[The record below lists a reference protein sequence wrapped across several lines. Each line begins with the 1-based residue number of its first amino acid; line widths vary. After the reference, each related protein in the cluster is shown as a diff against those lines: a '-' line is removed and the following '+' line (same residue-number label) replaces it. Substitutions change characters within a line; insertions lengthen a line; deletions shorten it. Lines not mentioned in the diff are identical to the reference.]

1 MIPILYDANET
12 AFTSKGLGA
21 LADSVSVK
29 IARVLNGKDELTM
42 VYPDTGIRFN
52 DLQNDRI
59 VYAQP
64 EYKKTPQPY
73 QIYKI
78 TKPLNGLVTVCAR
91 QAAMLRSSFL
101 PVLPFSDGSLTGVF
115 NKLPDKLLES
125 SPITFWTNKTVT
137 ADFNLTRPA
146 SLGNVLGGMEGSIL
160 DVYGGEYEFD
170 GYTIKLWNQRGAD
183 NHAEL
188 RYGKNITNI
197 EQSEDFASIVTGV
210 VPYWENM
217 DGDTVTLP
225 EHAVYGSMA
234 GSYPFART
242 IVKDFSESFDDMPT
256 EAQLRA
262 KAVSYVEN
270 SQLPNVNLK
279 VNFEHLA
286 QYTEYEGMTLL
297 ETVNLGDTV
306 AIYYEPLG
314 VSASARIVST
324 NYDCLNEKYDSVQVG
339 NVRSS
344 LEQVMSGIADSAASV
359 KDVINKTVPGAIE
372 SAVNNATAM
381 ITGVDGGYYI
391 VNTDA
396 NGHPYEVLF
405 MDSDDIDTAVNVLR
419 INRNGIGFS
428 TSGYSGPYTSAWTID
443 GNFVADFITTGTLTA
458 NVIKAG
464 IIQDILA
471 KNSWNLETGDFT
483 LTHGTIRI
491 VSNNANSNLIVLQY
505 GNIALTLTPTY
516 VVLNN
521 TTNDTAVKV
530 EPDAVKVYYEFVD
543 GTAEHVGVEVTG
555 EAVNLYSP
563 DPNNAFGDILQG
575 KLDLTDGL
583 IFYNANGS
591 TSAEFPAHYKSRAS
605 LGTVT
610 PYSSRGTVNAG
621 GFYRVGSQCN
631 INFTFTSSYAGTNA
645 PRIAGMTAHPQFTSP
660 LQAYDLTSGE
670 AVGCYVNTSG
680 NIYLSTSV
688 SGHEYAIGGTFII

>member
-1 MIPILYDANET
+1 MIPILYPANET
-12 AFTSKGLGA
+12 AFTSQGLGA
-21 LADSVSVK
+21 LADAVSVK

-78 TKPLNGLVTVCAR
+78 TKPLNGLVTVYAR

-170 GYTIKLWNQRGAD
+170 GYTIKLWNRRGAD
-183 NHAEL
+183 NHVEL

-242 IVKDFSESFDDMPT
+242 IVKDFSESFDDVPT

-324 NYDCLNEKYDSVQVG
+324 NYDCLNEKYDSVQIG

-344 LEQVMSGIADSAASV
+344 LEQVMSGIADSASSV
-359 KDVINKTVPGAIE
+359 KEVINKTVPVAIE
-372 SAVNNATAM
+372 SAVNNATAL
-381 ITGVDGGYYI
+381 ITGVDGGSYI

-428 TSGYSGPYTSAWTID
+428 TSGYSGPYTNAWTID

-464 IIQDILA
+464 IIRDILN
-471 KNSWNLETGDFT
+471 KNSWNLETGDFN
-483 LTHGTIRI
+483 LTQGTIHI
-491 VSNNANSNLIVLQY
+491 VSNNADMDLIVLQY
-505 GNIALTLTPTY
+505 GNISLTLTPTY
-516 VVLNN
+516 VLITD

-530 EPDAVKVYYEFVD
+530 EPDAVKVYGEYID

-555 EAVNLYSP
+555 DAVNLYSP
-563 DPNNAFGDILQG
+563 GDRVDEDILRG
-575 KLDLTDGL
+575 KLDMTDGL
-583 IFYNANGS
+583 TFYNANGS
-591 TSAEFPAHYKSRAS
+591 VSAEFPAHYKSRTS
-605 LGTVT
+605 LGTVS
-610 PYSSRGTVNAG
+610 PYNSRGTVDSG

-631 INFTFTSSYAGTNA
+631 INFLFTSSYSATNT
-645 PRIAGMTAHPQFTSP
+645 PRIAGMSATPQITSP
-660 LQAYDLTSGE
+660 LQAYDLT
-670 AVGCYVNTSG
+670 ANAPVGCYVNTSG
-680 NIYLSTSV
+680 SIFLSTAV
-688 SGHEYAIGGTFII
+688 SGHQYAIGGTFII